1 MFRNVSQ
8 HEREFS
14 NVYQSEKMK
23 RVKHN
28 RNGKC
33 ETRAETQNFSIQRKR
48 KKNEKKSNIQNEIEL
63 VENDNFGA
71 NIHLEERNQHSLDEK
86 PTTNVQ
92 KKNSSPTV
100 NIAIA
105 PLQDFPV
112 TYESLRA
119 KKTRDVSVLSSIR
132 AAVLSSGL
140 QKNITLEHIQVMEY
154 VYGLTQ

>member
-1 MFRNVSQ
+1 MNSLTVLFRNVAQ

-14 NVYQSEKMK
+14 KVYQSEKMK

-33 ETRAETQNFSIQRKR
+33 ETCAETQNFSIERKR
-48 KKNEKKSNIQNEIEL
+48 KKYEKKSNIRNEIEL
-63 VENDNFGA
+63 VENDNSGA
-71 NIHLEERNQHSLDEK
+71 NIHLEEK
-86 PTTNVQ
+86 PKANVQ
-92 KKNSSPTV
+92 KKEF

-112 TYESLRA
+112 NTYECLRA
-119 KKTRDVSVLSSIR
+119 KKTRDVSVLNSIR

-140 QKNITLEHIQVMEY
+140 QKNITPEHIQVMEY